1 MKTVTKVG
9 LIVSLSMIVAGISLC
24 VIPVA
29 MSGGNM
35 VDFFNDK
42 REKRDVSVD
51 KPYKYVTVNAP
62 MDNVELDFSVNNNES
77 YVELYDSDRYK
88 FDVYVDDETLYIGME
103 EQNMSITGFINGGI
117 SPRKITVHLVGGE
130 DKLVNVNTGIGS
142 LDIKGNMYIEELHVN
157 TGIGD
162 VDISKDT
169 LLGKV
174 YIKTGIGSVTLPKA
188 SDAVQI
194 NTGIGNVHTHAI
206 KDKSGSVNIDT
217 GIGSV
222 NVH

>member
-117 SPRKITVHLVGGE
+117 SPRKITVHLVGG
-130 DKLVNVNTGIGS
+130 G

-194 NTGIGNVHTHAI
+194 NTGIGNVHTPAI

>member
-130 DKLVNVNTGIGS
+130 YKLVN
-142 LDIKGNMYIEELHVN
+142 VN

-174 YIKTGIGSVTLPKA
+174 YIKTGIGSITLPKA

-194 NTGIGNVHTHAI
+194 NTGIGNVHTPAI